1 MNSINFV
8 YDQCHWVFMSNLL
21 KYIIVAIA
29 ALVLIVVG
37 YFGYQLYTKIKNIVY
52 PQLKSN
58 PYFGTNIKKL
68 KGAFEGYYRYR
79 VGSYRLFYLIEN
91 EKILVVIMDLKHR
104 QNAYK

>member
-1 MNSINFV
+1 MDYKIQKPKIIQLF
-8 YDQCHWVFMSNLL
+8 DFKIAESNTFE
-21 KYIIVAIA
+21 KVKKRIDPH
-29 ALVLIVVG
+29 
-37 YFGYQLYTKIKNIVY
+37 LYTKIKTIVY

-68 KGAFEGYYRYR
+68 KGEFEGYYRYR

-91 EKILVVIMDLKHR
+91 EKVIVVIVDLKHR